1 MLKYNMRSTSCLFL
15 FLILISSCKSKKNL
29 VRVNPKE
36 VKKISAKKIIKKHNT
51 LSFDAKI
58 LNAKLKVG
66 YADYSNGKRNKINF
80 TVNLRVLKDSV
91 IWMKGSKII
100 SAFRVKITPTSFSY
114 YSLIDKKYFEGD
126 FSLLEKI
133 LGANVTFKQ
142 VQSLLLGETVLDL
155 KKQKFISEVDD
166 ANYKLTPKKQHEL
179 YRVFF
184 LFDPNNYSLKKQ
196 LLRTDNNKALDIDYK
211 SYRLIEKQLVPKKIM
226 INVSQPEHSTTIM
239 IDFKSVTL
247 NKQISTPYKIP
258 SSYKPIK
265 L

>member
-1 MLKYNMRSTSCLFL
+1 MRIISCLLL
-15 FLILISSCKSKKNL
+15 FLIVFSSCKSKRNYVEANSDVL
-29 VRVNPKE
+29 
-36 VKKISAKKIIKKHNT
+36 KKISAKKIIKKHTALN
-51 LSFDAKI
+51 FDAKT
-58 LNAKLKVG
+58 LDAKLKVG
-66 YADYSNGKRNKINF
+66 YADYKNGKRNKINF

-91 IWMKGSKII
+91 IWMRGSKII
-100 SAFRVKITPTSFSY
+100 SAFRVKITPASFSY

-133 LGANVTFKQ
+133 LGTKVTFNQ
-142 VQSLLLGETVLDL
+142 VQDLLLGESVLDL
-155 KKQKFISEVDD
+155 KKQKFISEVD
-166 ANYKLTPKKQHEL
+166 ASVYKLTPKEQHEL
-179 YRVFF
+179 YRIFF
-184 LFDPNNYSLKKQ
+184 LFDPNNFTLKKQ
-196 LLRTDNNKALDIDYK
+196 LLKTDKNKTVLDIDYK

-226 INVSQPEHSTTIM
+226 INVSQPEHYTTIT

>member
-1 MLKYNMRSTSCLFL
+1 MRSISCLFL
-15 FLILISSCKSKKNL
+15 FLFLISSCKSKKNL
-29 VRVNPKE
+29 VKVNSE
-36 VKKISAKKIIKKHNT
+36 VVKKMSAKKIIKKHNI
-51 LSFDAKI
+51 LSFNAKT
-58 LNAKLKVG
+58 LDAKLKVG
-66 YADYSNGKRNKINF
+66 YEDYINGKKNKINF

-100 SAFRVKITPTSFSY
+100 SAFRVKITPASFSY

-166 ANYKLTPKKQHEL
+166 TSYKLTLKEQHEL

-196 LLRTDNNKALDIDYK
+196 LITTDTNKVLDIDYK
-211 SYRLIEKQLVPKKIM
+211 SYRLIEKELVPKKIT
-226 INVSQPEHSTTIM
+226 INVSQPEYFTTIS

-247 NKQISTPYKIP
+247 NKQISIPYKIP

>member
-1 MLKYNMRSTSCLFL
+1 MRSISCLFL

-29 VRVNPKE
+29 LIVNPKE

-51 LSFDAKI
+51 LAFDAKT

-80 TVNLRVLKDSV
+80 TVDLRVLKDSV

-142 VQSLLLGETVLDL
+142 VQSLLLGETILDL
-155 KKQKFISEVDD
+155 KEQKFISEVED

-184 LFDPNNYSLKKQ
+184 LFDPNNCSLKKQ

-211 SYRLIEKQLVPKKIM
+211 SYHLIEKQFVPKKIM
-226 INVSQPEHSTTIM
+226 INVSQPEQSTTIM

-258 SSYKPIK
+258 FSYKPIK

>member
-1 MLKYNMRSTSCLFL
+1 MKIIS
-15 FLILISSCKSKKNL
+15 FLIVFTLVFTSCKSKKNL
-29 VRVNPKE
+29 VGNKIE
-36 VKKISAKKIIKKHNT
+36 SVKTISAKKIIKKHT
-51 LSFDAKI
+51 ALSFNAKT
-58 LNAKLKVG
+58 LDAKLKVG
-66 YADYSNGKRNKINF
+66 YADYKNGKRNKINF

-91 IWMKGSKII
+91 IWMRGSKII
-100 SAFRVKITPTSFSY
+100 SAFRVKITPASFSY

-133 LGANVTFKQ
+133 LGTKVTFKQ
-142 VQSLLLGETVLDL
+142 VQNLLLGESILDL
-155 KKQKFISEVDD
+155 KKQKFISEIDD
-166 ANYKLTPKKQHEL
+166 FVYKLTPKKQQEL
-179 YRVFF
+179 FRIFF
-184 LFDPNNYSLKKQ
+184 LFDPNNFTLKKQ
-196 LLRTDNNKALDIDYK
+196 LLITDNKNKALDIDYK

-226 INVSQPEHSTTIM
+226 INVSQPERYTTIT

>member
-1 MLKYNMRSTSCLFL
+1 MRTISCLLL
-15 FLILISSCKSKKNL
+15 FLIVFSSCKSKSNL
-29 VRVNPKE
+29 IRTNTKVL
-36 VKKISAKKIIKKHNT
+36 KKISAKKIIKKHSA
-51 LSFDAKI
+51 LFFDAKT
-58 LNAKLKVG
+58 LDAKLKVG
-66 YADYSNGKRNKINF
+66 YADYKKGKRNKINF

-91 IWMKGSKII
+91 IWMRGSKII
-100 SAFRVKITPTSFSY
+100 SAFRVKITPASFSY

-133 LGANVTFKQ
+133 LGTKVTFMQ
-142 VQSLLLGETVLDL
+142 VQNLLLGESILDL
-155 KKQKFISEVDD
+155 KKQKFISEVD
-166 ANYKLTPKKQHEL
+166 ASVYKLTPKEQDEL
-179 YRVFF
+179 YRIFF
-184 LFDPNNYSLKKQ
+184 LFDPSNFTLKKQ
-196 LLRTDNNKALDIDYK
+196 LLKTDKKDKALHIDYK

-226 INVSQPEHSTTIM
+226 INVLQPEHNTTIT